1 MHGLCM
7 CLVIMQ
13 NTFSVATNKEALCR
27 LVEVKTLIRSDKRKA
42 NNRKTDNDI
51 FASSSPGRSGG

>member
-7 CLVIMQ
+7 CLIIMQ

-27 LVEVKTLIRSDKRKA
+27 FVEVTTLIRSDERKA
-42 NNRKTDNDI
+42 IDRKTDSNM
-51 FASSSPGRSGG
+51 FVSYSLLFL